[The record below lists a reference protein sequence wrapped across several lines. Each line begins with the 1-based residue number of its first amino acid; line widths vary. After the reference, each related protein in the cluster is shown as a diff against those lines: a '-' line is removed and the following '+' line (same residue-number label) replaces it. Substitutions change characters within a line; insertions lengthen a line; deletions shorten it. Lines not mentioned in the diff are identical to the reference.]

1 MALKTLA
8 ATSAFGSRLLLLYW
22 RQLAVPR
29 ITRRSSDFF
38 PTTVKRP
45 RDKGLLNP
53 LVHWTGLSPHDFFRF
68 LYELIVLD
76 GMRLRKFFARCNL
89 GVHIGPSGKTGAVL
103 VVSRRSFPQAVVVP
117 DAEEAGW
124 CLQVSAA
131 SSRALPTAP
140 APRRVACPS
149 PEERW
154 RFLNVSEATPTDL
167 PDRQRRAIRENA
179 HPKIDACDTSDHSI
193 RVEPASSISA

>member
-8 ATSAFGSRLLLLYW
+8 ATSALGSRLLLLYW

-38 PTTVKRP
+38 QTTVKRP

-53 LVHWTGLSPHDFFRF
+53 LVHWTGPSLHDFFRF

-89 GVHIGPSGKTGAVL
+89 GVHIGPSGKTGAGAEGSSL
-103 VVSRRSFPQAVVVP
+103 SFARRAVAVP
-117 DAEEAGW
+117 ECLGSHPNRSAGPT
-124 CLQVSAA
+124 A
-131 SSRALPTAP
+131 SSDPRECSPQN
-140 APRRVACPS
+140 RRV
-149 PEERW
+149 
-154 RFLNVSEATPTDL
+154 
-167 PDRQRRAIRENA
+167 
-179 HPKIDACDTSDHSI
+179 
-193 RVEPASSISA
+193 